1 MADEEIPVLIVG
13 GSLVG
18 LTTAM
23 LLGHHGV
30 PSLSVERH
38 AGTAIHPRAG
48 HFQLRTMEVIRQMG
62 LEERVRAKSLETYS
76 PTGGII
82 AVESLAGRELATYVQ
97 ELNEGV
103 EGFSPTVRVFINQ
116 DALEPLLRERALE
129 LGATVRN
136 RTEAVAVEQ
145 DDDGATVTL
154 RDLDSGDERKVRARY
169 VVAADGNRSPMRARL
184 GIGMRGH
191 AELSRSITIY
201 FRADCAELLRDRNQG
216 VIYVHNP
223 ELRGFFRIDRSG
235 GNGFLVINTVGDD
248 VTQDSAV
255 DVQSGLT
262 EERALALLR
271 TAIGT
276 DMPMEIVDVANWR
289 AEATCAERL
298 REGRVFL
305 AGDAAHV
312 VPPNGGFGGNT
323 GIQDAHN
330 LAWKLAAVV
339 KGEAGPAL
347 LDTYEAERLPLCEL
361 TVQQAYTRYA
371 TRVVPERGTDGVQPP
386 VPDIELEIGLVM
398 RSRGDPA
405 RGGRR
410 RSPAPGPGRPRRSA
424 GNPRAASRA
433 RRRPLHPRPLRLA
446 VRRAAPRG
454 RWRRR
459 LGAARGRVARHRCRA
474 VRRDLWPLGRRGD
487 AGAPRRRDRLALAR
501 AGRPPR
507 DRACGRDGARA
518 GRHRRPARFG
528 VGAGRT
534 AHAHRSHG
542 PERPRDA
549 GGAHDDRG
557 GRPDGGRARVRL
569 RSGATT
575 TLRSPARVTAAER
588 SRHTRRPT
596 ASSGGRTSTSR

>member
-1 MADEEIPVLIVG
+1 MSEDEIPVLIVG

-62 LEERVRAKSLETYS
+62 LEQRVREKSLETYS

-82 AVESLAGRELATYVQ
+82 AVESLAGRELATYVR

-129 LGATVRN
+129 LGATIRN
-136 RTEAVAVEQ
+136 RTEAVAVDQ
-145 DDDGATVTL
+145 DDEGATVTL
-154 RDLDSGDERKVRARY
+154 RDLDSGDERQVRARY

-191 AELSRSITIY
+191 LELSRSITIY
-201 FRADCAELLRDRNQG
+201 FHAEGCAELLRDRNQG

-371 TRVVPERGTDGVQPP
+371 TRVVPERGTDGVQPQ
-386 VPDIELEIGLVM
+386 VPDIELEIGGVM
-398 RSRGDPA
+398 RSAAIQREEDDDGALHLPAAELRGRPGTRAPHVTLADGRSTLDLFGSQLVVLRPA
-405 RGGRR
+405 GDGVDDWAPAGVASHVIDAEPFAESYGLSAGGATLVRPDGVVAW
-410 RSPAPGPGRPRRSA
+410 RSPGPFGRPE
-424 GNPRAASRA
+424 
-433 RRRPLHPRPLRLA
+433 
-446 VRRAAPRG
+446 
-454 RWRRR
+454 
-459 LGAARGRVARHRCRA
+459 
-474 VRRDLWPLGRRGD
+474 
-487 AGAPRRRDRLALAR
+487 LAR
-501 AGRPPR
+501 AV
-507 DRACGRDGARA
+507 A
-518 GRHRRPARFG
+518 
-528 VGAGRT
+528 T
-534 AHAHRSHG
+534 ALALDANG
-542 PERPRDA
+542 TPEAA
-549 GGAHDDRG
+549 GGDSAY
-557 GRPDGGRARVRL
+557 
-569 RSGATT
+569 AT
-575 TLRSPARVTAAER
+575 SP
-588 SRHTRRPT
+588 
-596 ASSGGRTSTSR
+596 

>member
-1 MADEEIPVLIVG
+1 MTEEEIPVLIVG

-62 LEERVRAKSLETYS
+62 LEERVRTKSLETYS
-76 PTGGII
+76 ATGGII
-82 AVESLAGRELATYVQ
+82 AVESLAGRELATYVR

-116 DALEPLLRERALE
+116 DALEPILRERALE

-136 RTEAVAVEQ
+136 RAEAVAIDQ

-154 RDLDSGDERKVRARY
+154 RDLESGDERKARARY

-191 AELSRSITIY
+191 PELSRSITIY

-223 ELRGFFRIDRSG
+223 QLRGFFRLDRTG
-235 GNGFLVINTVGDD
+235 GTGFLVINTVGDD
-248 VTQDSAV
+248 VTQDSAI

-262 EERALALLR
+262 QERALQFLR

-298 REGRVFL
+298 HEGRVFL

-312 VPPNGGFGGNT
+312 VPPNGGFGGNM
-323 GIQDAHN
+323 GIQDALN
-330 LAWKLAAVV
+330 LAWKLAAVIN
-339 KGEAGPAL
+339 GEAGPGL
-347 LDTYEAERLPLCEL
+347 LDTYETERLPLSEL
-361 TVQQAYTRYA
+361 MVRQTHTRYA
-371 TRVVPERGTDGVQPP
+371 TRVGPDRRRDDPDPP
-386 VPDIELEIGLVM
+386 IPYIELEIGLVM
-398 RSRGDPA
+398 RSA
-405 RGGRR
+405 
-410 RSPAPGPGRPRRSA
+410 AIQAEPG
-424 GNPRAASRA
+424 
-433 RRRPLHPRPLRLA
+433 
-446 VRRAAPRG
+446 
-454 RWRRR
+454 
-459 LGAARGRVARHRCRA
+459 
-474 VRRDLWPLGRRGD
+474 
-487 AGAPRRRDRLALAR
+487 
-501 AGRPPR
+501 
-507 DRACGRDGARA
+507 
-518 GRHRRPARFG
+518 
-528 VGAGRT
+528 
-534 AHAHRSHG
+534 
-542 PERPRDA
+542 
-549 GGAHDDRG
+549 
-557 GRPDGGRARVRL
+557 
-569 RSGATT
+569 
-575 TLRSPARVTAAER
+575 
-588 SRHTRRPT
+588 
-596 ASSGGRTSTSR
+596 